1 MPKNLSSAEVDAFRT
16 RLCDA
21 AERLFAEHGADGV
34 SMRQLADEL
43 GCSAMTPYRYFR
55 DKEEILAAVR
65 AAVFDRFA
73 DAMEKAARTPGDAA
87 AKSRAVGE
95 AYVRF
100 ALRDPQAYRLM
111 FDVSQPD
118 PKRFPELV
126 RAGTRARRTMTAHIA
141 ALVEEGLL
149 VGDPELLG
157 YAFWAASHGLIM
169 LHLANKLPG
178 KPDFHAIRRETMR
191 LLVQGARTAPDVPP
205 PDRSRPKPERQKE
218 KSR

>member
-1 MPKNLSSAEVDAFRT
+1 MPRNLSLAEVDAFRA
-16 RLCDA
+16 RLCGA
-21 AERLFAEHGADGV
+21 AERLFAEHGIDGV

-55 DKEEILAAVR
+55 DKQDILAAVR
-65 AAVFDRFA
+65 AAAFDRFA
-73 DAMEKAARTPGDAA
+73 DAMEKAARAPGDAA
-87 AKSRAVGE
+87 AKTRAVGE

-118 PKRFPELV
+118 PNRFPELV
-126 RAGTRARRTMTAHIA
+126 RASARARRTMTAHIEA
-141 ALVEEGLL
+141 MIEEGVL

-157 YAFWAASHGLIM
+157 YAFWAASHGVIM

-191 LLVQGARTAPDVPP
+191 LLVHGARAAADPH
-205 PDRSRPKPERQKE
+205 RPKPERQKE
-218 KSR
+218 KS